1 MDGVNLRVR
10 DTHIKTNDIA
20 AAQPILPISPTP
32 ISPNDQPRVDF
43 RKALDTAIVRQ
54 ERAERNEPSRPVHF
68 SKHAN
73 MRLSARQINLT
84 REQLSRVEE
93 GLSKATEKGIRD
105 SLVLVDD
112 VALVVNVKS
121 KTVITAIDAMKQGNV
136 FSNIDGAVIV

>member
-20 AAQPILPISPTP
+20 AAQPIQPIPS
-32 ISPNDQPRVDF
+32 NDQPRVDF

-54 ERAERNEPSRPVHF
+54 ERADLGRPVHF